1 MKKHVLMDNTK
12 AAENNNKPARRFVP
26 KATNFKVSA
35 SYEGLAASGKV
46 RTLESL
52 KRQYARQVEN

>member
-1 MKKHVLMDNTK
+1 MDNTK
-12 AAENNNKPARRFVP
+12 ASENGNKPARRFVP
-26 KATNFKVSA
+26 KATNFNVSA